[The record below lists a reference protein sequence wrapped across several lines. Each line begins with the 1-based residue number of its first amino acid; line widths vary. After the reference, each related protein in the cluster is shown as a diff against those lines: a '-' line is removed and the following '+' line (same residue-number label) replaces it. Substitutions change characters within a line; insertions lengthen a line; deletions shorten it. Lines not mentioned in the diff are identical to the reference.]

1 MGSSSEILPKARGIW
16 DENFRCFANS
26 VIRSL
31 KKVDF
36 SMRIC
41 NNGGIVT
48 GNDTAILSLFRGLE
62 MRKTRQTVTIQDVAK
77 TAGVSV
83 STVSRVLNGKVDVAS
98 ETQERIRSVI
108 DDLGYTTNLAARSMR
123 SFKKNMVGLIMP
135 DIAYP
140 FAIEVMKGVNRAIA
154 ESEFDLLVYTTGDVR
169 KSGRASHEQ
178 KYVSLLSNSIT
189 DGVII
194 VAPVTGAF
202 STDAPIVS
210 IDPLMSD
217 PNYPSVHATNYQGAT
232 DAMNYLLGLGHARIG
247 FISGRAELES
257 SNRRLKGY
265 RDAIEKAG
273 LSIDEE
279 LIASGDYTTETGAK
293 CAKELLSLDH
303 LPTAIFASN
312 DQAAMGVFQVA
323 QEMGLRIPED
333 LSVIGFDNIMES
345 KYMRLTTVDQ
355 FISEMGFVATQMLI
369 KLINGEAL
377 ETQTYQMQTELVTRS
392 SCQPFHEDL

>member
-1 MGSSSEILPKARGIW
+1 MAVSLP
-16 DENFRCFANS
+16 
-26 VIRSL
+26 
-31 KKVDF
+31 
-36 SMRIC
+36 
-41 NNGGIVT
+41 VT
-48 GNDTAILSLFRGLE
+48 IPPFHYFRGLN
-62 MRKTRQTVTIQDVAK
+62 MRRNRRNVTIQDVAK

-98 ETQERIRSVI
+98 ETQDRIRSVI

-154 ESEFDLLVYTTGDVR
+154 ESEFDLVVYTTGDVR
-169 KSGRASHEQ
+169 KTGRASHEQ
-178 KYVSLLSNSIT
+178 KYVSLLNNSIT

-194 VAPVTGAF
+194 VAPVAGEF

-217 PNYPSVHATNYQGAT
+217 PNYASVHATNYQGAT
-232 DAMNYLLGLGHARIG
+232 DAMNYLLRLGHKRIG

-257 SNRRLKGY
+257 SNRRLMGY

-273 LSIDEE
+273 LIIDER
-279 LIASGDYTTETGAK
+279 LIASGDYTTETGVK
-293 CAKELLSLDH
+293 CARELLSLENP
-303 LPTAIFASN
+303 PTAIFASN
-312 DQAAMGVFQVA
+312 DQTAMGVFQVA
-323 QEMGLRIPED
+323 HEMGLRIPED

-345 KYMRLTTVDQ
+345 KYMKLTTVDQ

-369 KLINGEAL
+369 KLINGEL
-377 ETQTYQMQTELVTRS
+377 LNSQTYQMQTELVIRN
-392 SCQPFHEDL
+392 SCQAVESK